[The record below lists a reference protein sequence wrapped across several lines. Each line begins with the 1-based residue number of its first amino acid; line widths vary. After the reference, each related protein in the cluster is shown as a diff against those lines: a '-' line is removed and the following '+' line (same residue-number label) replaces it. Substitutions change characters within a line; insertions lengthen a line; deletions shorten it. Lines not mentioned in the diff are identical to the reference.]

1 MLVTILLLF
10 FLSENV
16 FISSFFLRK

>member
-1 MLVTILLLF
+1 MGLF

-16 FISSFFLRK
+16 FVTT